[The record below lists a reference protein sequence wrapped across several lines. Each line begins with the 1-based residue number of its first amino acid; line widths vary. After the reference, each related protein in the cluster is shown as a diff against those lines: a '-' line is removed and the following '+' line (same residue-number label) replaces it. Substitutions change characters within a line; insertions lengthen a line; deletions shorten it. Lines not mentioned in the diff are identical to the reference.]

1 MFNVNIF
8 SFWISDFLYTGT
20 AEEEFDEIIDEDCP
34 ECPRPQN
41 GSIPIKNNAT
51 IFDANDA
58 NQQEA
63 SVSTALIC
71 LYVFLGLLG
80 MATISFISY
89 KISQSLFNRNWGFMC
104 DPNVSES
111 SVNAISI
118 LTICVKREIREISLL
133 SVIMW
138 SRCEREFMI

>member
-8 SFWISDFLYTGT
+8 SFWISDFLYTGS

-51 IFDANDA
+51 LFDANDA
-58 NQQEA
+58 KDEA

-71 LYVFLGLLG
+71 LYVFLGLFG
-80 MATISFISY
+80 MATLSFISY
-89 KISQSLFNRNWGFMC
+89 KISQSLFNRNWGFSYS
-104 DPNVSES
+104 VTQI
-111 SVNAISI
+111 SVNPISE
-118 LTICVKREIREISLL
+118 T
-133 SVIMW
+133 
-138 SRCEREFMI
+138 